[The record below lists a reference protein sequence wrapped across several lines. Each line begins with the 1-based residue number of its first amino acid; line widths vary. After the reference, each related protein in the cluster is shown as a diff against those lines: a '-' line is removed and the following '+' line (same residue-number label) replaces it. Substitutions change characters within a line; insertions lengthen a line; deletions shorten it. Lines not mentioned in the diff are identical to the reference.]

1 MGDFSGFF
9 STFGWLPVA
18 LATYFILACCG
29 WLVGLFTGGGKPDLM
44 RAHGEKLGE
53 YPPASGFPGRKRLT
67 LEGLPV
73 RVRLVVLAPV
83 GRTEID
89 VVNAEATLDS
99 IVRGLGLTAGKDK
112 PRVKVWPPQLS
123 NVGFAPTFHRLV
135 VSPDADRAQSRWVKV
150 AGQARAGQRPV
161 LVGLAL
167 YADEPTDK
175 GELTLQP
182 DQWPEFFRVQTV
194 DNDADE

>member
-1 MGDFSGFF
+1 VGDLSGFF
-9 STFGWLPVA
+9 NTFGWLPVA
-18 LATYFILACCG
+18 LVTYAILAGLG
-29 WLVGLFTGGGKPDLM
+29 WLVGLVTGGGKPDLM
-44 RAHGEKLGE
+44 RSYGERLAD
-53 YPPASGFPGRKRLT
+53 YPPATGFPGRKRLT

-73 RVRLVVLAPV
+73 RVRLVVLAPI
-83 GRTEID
+83 GKQELD
-89 VVNAEATLDS
+89 VVNAEAILDS

-112 PRVKVWPPQLS
+112 PRVRIWPPQLS

-135 VSPDADRAQSRWVKV
+135 VSPDADRAQSRWIKV

-175 GELTLQP
+175 GELILQP

-194 DNDADE
+194 DADGDE